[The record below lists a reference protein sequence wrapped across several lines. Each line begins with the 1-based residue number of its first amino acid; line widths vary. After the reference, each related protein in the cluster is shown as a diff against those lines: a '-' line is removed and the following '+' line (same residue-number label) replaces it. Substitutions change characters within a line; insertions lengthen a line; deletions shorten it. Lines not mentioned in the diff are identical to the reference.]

1 MACAAEPALP
11 ASRHCLRA
19 RARQRHVI
27 RGHRWL
33 RVCVLLGTLLAAAC
47 GEDAPRLPPLAEGD
61 TVLAFGDSL
70 TRGTGAP
77 RGQGYPEILGTLID
91 RPVVNAGV
99 PGELSA
105 AGRARL
111 ARVLDEVRPALLLL
125 CHGGNDLLRRRDG
138 AHTARELTAMI
149 EMARARG
156 VAVLL
161 LGVPAPGLLLSTA
174 EFYHDVAAATA
185 TPLQAD
191 AIADVLGTAALKSD
205 PVHPNAAG
213 YRVIAEQV
221 RNALEEFGAL

>member
-1 MACAAEPALP
+1 MRAGRRN
-11 ASRHCLRA
+11 ASRRCLL
-19 RARQRHVI
+19 
-27 RGHRWL
+27 RWVATL
-33 RVCVLLGTLLAAAC
+33 FSILLAAGC
-47 GEDAPRLPPLAEGD
+47 SDDAPRLPLLAESD

-70 TRGTGAP
+70 TRGTGAS
-77 RGQGYPEILGTLID
+77 RGQGYPEVLATLID

-99 PGELSA
+99 PGELAA

-111 ARVLDEVRPALLLL
+111 ASVLDEIRPALLLL
-125 CHGGNDLLRRRDG
+125 CHGGNDLLRRRDP
-138 AHTARELTAMI
+138 AHTARELIAMI

-161 LGVPAPGLLLSTA
+161 LGVPTPGLLLSTA
-174 EFYHDVAAATA
+174 EFYHDVATATA

-221 RNALEEFGAL
+221 RNALEKFGAL